1 MVLLTGST
9 IGLIPSSLSSRIAP
23 QVHFWLFVTKHHQNS
38 TYLLHINTAAKKH
51 AVCLQHKVA
60 ASRRCVQSLRIV
72 ACQVKSTEQ
81 AQLTE
86 EEQQAI
92 QDVVAEARLKVS
104 KAAAPQ
110 RPKPAD
116 PMSTFVFKVQAAW
129 RIFFPPKAADMT
141 PKDEGKKRLRMILV
155 ADRCGMNQSS
165 LYEMRHSIVQVVSE
179 FVEVEGEEMVD
190 VNVSADGD
198 QGTIYT
204 VSVPVRRVKPQA
216 RLSLGE
222 GNGEAAEGV
231 TMEWE
236 KEDPD
241 ADPSARFPFGC

>member
-1 MVLLTGST
+1 MTANQGSFVELSFDVLQRK
-9 IGLIPSSLSSRIAP
+9 PVVSRQCLRP
-23 QVHFWLFVTKHHQNS
+23 VHTVM
-38 TYLLHINTAAKKH
+38 
-51 AVCLQHKVA
+51 
-60 ASRRCVQSLRIV
+60 
-72 ACQVKSTEQ
+72 CQAKSTAQEQ
-81 AQLTE
+81 KAA

-92 QDVVAEARLKVS
+92 QDVVAAARLKVS
-104 KAAAPQ
+104 TPAATQ
-110 RPKPAD
+110 RPKPTD

-129 RIFFPPKAADMT
+129 RIFFPPKQADMT

-165 LYEMRHSIVQVVSE
+165 LYEMKHSIVQVVSE
-179 FVEVEGEEMVD
+179 FVEVEGDELVD
-190 VNVSADGD
+190 VNVSADGE

-222 GNGEAAEGV
+222 GDPEAAENGV

-236 KEDPD
+236 NDDPD

>member
-1 MVLLTGST
+1 MISVL
-9 IGLIPSSLSSRIAP
+9 
-23 QVHFWLFVTKHHQNS
+23 HQMCFQRNFKA
-38 TYLLHINTAAKKH
+38 I
-51 AVCLQHKVA
+51 
-60 ASRRCVQSLRIV
+60 RRCAQPARTVL
-72 ACQVKSTEQ
+72 CQVKPTEQ
-81 AQLTE
+81 PQLTE

-92 QDVVAEARLKVS
+92 QDVVAAARLKISSVP
-104 KAAAPQ
+104 AAPQ
-110 RPKPAD
+110 RPKPTD
-116 PMSTFVFKVQAAW
+116 PMSTFVIKVQAAW

-165 LYEMRHSIVQVVSE
+165 LYEMKHSIVQVVSE
-179 FVEVEGEEMVD
+179 FVEVEGAEMVD
-190 VNVSADGD
+190 VNVSADGE

-216 RLSLGE
+216 RLPLGE
-222 GNGEAAEGV
+222 DGGEAAEGV

>member
-1 MVLLTGST
+1 MV
-9 IGLIPSSLSSRIAP
+9 IG
-23 QVHFWLFVTKHHQNS
+23 V
-38 TYLLHINTAAKKH
+38 LHPF
-51 AVCLQHKVA
+51 CLQHNRKANKSCAQPARTV
-60 ASRRCVQSLRIV
+60 I
-72 ACQVKSTEQ
+72 CQVKPTEQ
-81 AQLTE
+81 PQLTE

-92 QDVVAEARLKVS
+92 QDVVAAARLKVS
-104 KAAAPQ
+104 SVAAAPQ
-110 RPKPAD
+110 RPKPTD
-116 PMSTFVFKVQAAW
+116 PMSTFVIKVQAAW

-165 LYEMRHSIVQVVSE
+165 LYEMKHSIVQVVSE
-179 FVEVEGEEMVD
+179 FVEVEGAEMVD
-190 VNVSADGD
+190 VNVSADGE

-216 RLSLGE
+216 RLPLGE
-222 GNGEAAEGV
+222 DGSEASEGV

>member
-1 MVLLTGST
+1 MKPART
-9 IGLIPSSLSSRIAP
+9 
-23 QVHFWLFVTKHHQNS
+23 
-38 TYLLHINTAAKKH
+38 
-51 AVCLQHKVA
+51 
-60 ASRRCVQSLRIV
+60 V
-72 ACQVKSTEQ
+72 ACQVKSTEKP
-81 AQLTE
+81 QLSD

-92 QDVVAEARLKVS
+92 QDVVAAARLKVS
-104 KAAAPQ
+104 TVAAAPQ
-110 RPKPAD
+110 KPKPTD
-116 PMSTFVFKVQAAW
+116 PVSTFVFKVQAAW

-179 FVEVEGEEMVD
+179 FVEVEGEETVD
-190 VNVSADGD
+190 VNVSADGE

-222 GNGEAAEGV
+222 GEVEAADGV

-236 KEDPD
+236 KDDPD
-241 ADPSARFPFGC
+241 ADPSARFPYGC

>member
-1 MVLLTGST
+1 MLAYSASTPRLTAGHLAS
-9 IGLIPSSLSSRIAP
+9 
-23 QVHFWLFVTKHHQNS
+23 
-38 TYLLHINTAAKKH
+38 TAALKRKSI
-51 AVCLQHKVA
+51 V
-60 ASRRCVQSLRIV
+60 SRHCQRPLHTV

-81 AQLTE
+81 
-86 EEQQAI
+86 EQSVADEQKAI
-92 QDVVAEARLKVS
+92 QDVVATARLKIS
-104 KAAAPQ
+104 NASAAP

-129 RIFFPPKAADMT
+129 RIFFPPKQADMT

-165 LYEMRHSIVQVVSE
+165 LYEMKHSIVQVVSE
-179 FVEVEGEEMVD
+179 FVEVEGDELVD
-190 VNVSADGD
+190 VNVSADGE

-222 GNGEAAEGV
+222 GKEEAAEGV

-236 KEDPD
+236 SEDPD

>member
-1 MVLLTGST
+1 MV
-9 IGLIPSSLSSRIAP
+9 SR
-23 QVHFWLFVTKHHQNS
+23 H
-38 TYLLHINTAAKKH
+38 
-51 AVCLQHKVA
+51 
-60 ASRRCVQSLRIV
+60 SLRPLHSV
-72 ACQVKSTEQ
+72 VCQAKSAAQEQ
-81 AQLTE
+81 LAA

-92 QDVVAEARLKVS
+92 QDVVAAARVKVS
-104 KAAAPQ
+104 NATVAQ
-110 RPKPAD
+110 RPKPTD

-165 LYEMRHSIVQVVSE
+165 LFEMKHSIVQVVSE
-179 FVEVEGEEMVD
+179 FVEVEGDEMVD
-190 VNVSADGD
+190 VNVSADGE

-222 GNGEAAEGV
+222 GETETSEGV

-236 KEDPD
+236 NDDPD

>member
-1 MVLLTGST
+1 MTAA
-9 IGLIPSSLSSRIAP
+9 SLSS
-23 QVHFWLFVTKHHQNS
+23 
-38 TYLLHINTAAKKH
+38 TAALQRKP
-51 AVCLQHKVA
+51 VVSRQCLRPVHTVM
-60 ASRRCVQSLRIV
+60 
-72 ACQVKSTEQ
+72 CQAKSTAQEQ
-81 AQLTE
+81 KAA

-92 QDVVAEARLKVS
+92 QDVVAAARLKVS
-104 KAAAPQ
+104 TPAATQ
-110 RPKPAD
+110 RLKPND

-129 RIFFPPKAADMT
+129 RIFFPPKQADMT

-165 LYEMRHSIVQVVSE
+165 LYEMKHSIVQVVSE
-179 FVEVEGEEMVD
+179 FVEVEGDELVD
-190 VNVSADGD
+190 VNVSADGE

-222 GNGEAAEGV
+222 GDPEAADNGV

-236 KEDPD
+236 NDDPD

>member
-1 MVLLTGST
+1 MS
-9 IGLIPSSLSSRIAP
+9 A
-23 QVHFWLFVTKHHQNS
+23 
-38 TYLLHINTAAKKH
+38 
-51 AVCLQHKVA
+51 
-60 ASRRCVQSLRIV
+60 
-72 ACQVKSTEQ
+72 
-81 AQLTE
+81 

-92 QDVVAEARLKVS
+92 QDVVAAARLRVS
-104 KAAAPQ
+104 QVAVAPPPPQ
-110 RPKPAD
+110 RTKPAG
-116 PMSTFVFKVQAAW
+116 PVNEFVFKVQAAW
-129 RIFFPPKAADMT
+129 RIFFPPKPADMT

-165 LYEMRHSIVQVVSE
+165 LFEMKHSIVQVVSE

-190 VNVSADGD
+190 VNVSADGE

-216 RLSLGE
+216 RLPLE
-222 GNGEAAEGV
+222 GDADTDGV

-236 KEDPD
+236 KDDPD

>member
-1 MVLLTGST
+1 MQPHSAST
-9 IGLIPSSLSSRIAP
+9 HRMTAASLSS
-23 QVHFWLFVTKHHQNS
+23 
-38 TYLLHINTAAKKH
+38 TAA
-51 AVCLQHKVA
+51 LQRKPV
-60 ASRRCVQSLRIV
+60 ASRQCLRPV
-72 ACQVKSTEQ
+72 HTVMCQAKSTAQEQ
-81 AQLTE
+81 KAA

-92 QDVVAEARLKVS
+92 QDVVAAARLKVS
-104 KAAAPQ
+104 TPAATQ
-110 RPKPAD
+110 RPKPND

-129 RIFFPPKAADMT
+129 RIFFPPKQADMT

-165 LYEMRHSIVQVVSE
+165 LYEMKHSIVQVVSE
-179 FVEVEGEEMVD
+179 FVEVEGDELVD
-190 VNVSADGD
+190 VNVSADGE

-222 GNGEAAEGV
+222 GDPEAAENGV

-236 KEDPD
+236 NDDPD

>member
-1 MVLLTGST
+1 MKPAHT
-9 IGLIPSSLSSRIAP
+9 
-23 QVHFWLFVTKHHQNS
+23 
-38 TYLLHINTAAKKH
+38 
-51 AVCLQHKVA
+51 
-60 ASRRCVQSLRIV
+60 V
-72 ACQVKSTEQ
+72 ACQVKSTDKP
-81 AQLTE
+81 QLSE

-92 QDVVAEARLKVS
+92 QDVVAAARLKVS
-104 KAAAPQ
+104 TVAAAAPQ
-110 RPKPAD
+110 KPKPAD
-116 PMSTFVFKVQAAW
+116 PVSTFVFKVQAAW

-190 VNVSADGD
+190 VNVSADGE

-222 GNGEAAEGV
+222 GEVEAADGV

-236 KEDPD
+236 NDDPD
-241 ADPSARFPFGC
+241 ADPSARFPYGC

>member
-1 MVLLTGST
+1 MLQRKAAISR
-9 IGLIPSSLSSRIAP
+9 PCARPPRIA
-23 QVHFWLFVTKHHQNS
+23 
-38 TYLLHINTAAKKH
+38 
-51 AVCLQHKVA
+51 
-60 ASRRCVQSLRIV
+60 ASQVQS
-72 ACQVKSTEQ
+72 EQ
-81 AQLTE
+81 PQLSKE
-86 EEQQAI
+86 EEQAI
-92 QDVVAEARLKVS
+92 QDVVATARFKIS
-104 KAAAPQ
+104 KTAAPP
-110 RPKPAD
+110 RPKPTD
-116 PMSTFVFKVQAAW
+116 PMSTFVIKVQAAW

-165 LYEMRHSIVQVVSE
+165 LYEMKHSIVQVVSE

-216 RLSLGE
+216 RLPLGE
-222 GNGEAAEGV
+222 EGGEASEGV

-236 KEDPD
+236 NEDPD
-241 ADPSARFPFGC
+241 ADPSERFPYGC

>member
-1 MVLLTGST
+1 MV
-9 IGLIPSSLSSRIAP
+9 
-23 QVHFWLFVTKHHQNS
+23 
-38 TYLLHINTAAKKH
+38 
-51 AVCLQHKVA
+51 VCLQRKSTA
-60 ASRRCVQSLRIV
+60 GRRCVKPVHTV
-72 ACQVKSTEQ
+72 ACQVKSTDKP
-81 AQLTE
+81 QLSE

-92 QDVVAEARLKVS
+92 QDVVAAARLKVS
-104 KAAAPQ
+104 TVAAAPQ
-110 RPKPAD
+110 KPKPTD
-116 PMSTFVFKVQAAW
+116 PVSTFVIKVQAAW

-190 VNVSADGD
+190 VNVSADGE

-222 GNGEAAEGV
+222 GEVEAADGV

-236 KEDPD
+236 KDDPD
-241 ADPSARFPFGC
+241 ADPSARFPYGC